1 MYAYPTSVITPHTAF
16 LTAEALAA
24 IGDTTIGN
32 VHEYL
37 AGGELS
43 NRVRPP
49 PPA

>member
-1 MYAYPTSVITPHTAF
+1 VYAYPTSVITPHIAF

-24 IGDTTIGN
+24 IGDTTIAN

-37 AGGELS
+37 AGAELT

-49 PPA
+49 PA